1 MRFLLRPLSFSDVT
15 WCEESSLGAWL
26 VVDGGRARYSGSCSS
41 YVKFL
46 AHVQKK
52 KTCERSREGR
62 QTQTQ
67 RKKGERERER
77 QTYKSTEREAG
88 ENRRLGGEEEGRR
101 VVKSA
106 VLQVVSSS
114 WLSVGKRRAA
124 LSQTVASL
132 PTALPPS
139 IHPSLPLS
147 LSRSLGIKE
156 KTNGQAN
163 LIRSPFPPLHALL
176 LQYPLVMQRKR
187 MFVFAL
193 LHFR

>member
-15 WCEESSLGAWL
+15 WCEESSL
-26 VVDGGRARYSGSCSS
+26 VDGGRARYSGSCSS

-88 ENRRLGGEEEGRR
+88 EIRRLGAEEEGRR

-139 IHPSLPLS
+139 IPPSLSPSLALLVSKKKQMDKQTLS
-147 LSRSLGIKE
+147 VL
-156 KTNGQAN
+156 
-163 LIRSPFPPLHALL
+163 PFPPSM
-176 LQYPLVMQRKR
+176 PSSCSIR
-187 MFVFAL
+187 
-193 LHFR
+193 